1 LVPVLSVLGYLLST
15 RQAKRIFDLRWL
27 LLVAVALT
35 VSLPAWIFY
44 YKQWGW
50 EGIRFFVWTN
60 TVGRANGDYFG
71 STTDPTFYIH
81 NLLYLFIPWSLFF
94 YYSSIQIFKKQFR
107 QKLLPSDQYVFWG
120 IWLPFLLL
128 TLSSSKLPNYFQCII
143 PFIAVQ
149 TARSWIINFQNKE
162 MNKKVVAIQN
172 TMIVFLW
179 ILVPLASFV
188 LFPVKS
194 PVWIIVLMLFLITV
208 HFVTKQWDT
217 ESRMFY
223 RSIAASGALLLLMIL
238 HVSPILFGTQ
248 AQLSAANT
256 INSKAKLHDLA
267 FNFNYKSILEKA
279 NKAKN
284 HRQNEQKA
292 TFNDENYNYE
302 LMFNSKLRIEQV
314 KNANQI
320 LFVIP
325 NRNVW
330 VYADEEGHH
339 FLSKQAILPDTT
351 YVIPHFNLARTIKYI
366 NPKTRNKAMET
377 KYLLYYNNDKKE

>member
-1 LVPVLSVLGYLLST
+1 
-15 RQAKRIFDLRWL
+15 
-27 LLVAVALT
+27 
-35 VSLPAWIFY
+35 
-44 YKQWGW
+44 
-50 EGIRFFVWTN
+50 
-60 TVGRANGDYFG
+60 
-71 STTDPTFYIH
+71 
-81 NLLYLFIPWSLFF
+81 
-94 YYSSIQIFKKQFR
+94 
-107 QKLLPSDQYVFWG
+107 
-120 IWLPFLLL
+120 
-128 TLSSSKLPNYFQCII
+128 
-143 PFIAVQ
+143 
-149 TARSWIINFQNKE
+149 
-162 MNKKVVAIQN
+162 
-172 TMIVFLW
+172 
-179 ILVPLASFV
+179 
-188 LFPVKS
+188 
-194 PVWIIVLMLFLITV
+194 
-208 HFVTKQWDT
+208 
-217 ESRMFY
+217 
-223 RSIAASGALLLLMIL
+223 MIL